1 MSEEERQAGKMP
13 ERPVR
18 SVTFYLIIL
27 FLAALCLL
35 VLAFFM
41 QQRQAFQDLNQTVA
55 AGQDITE
62 LQLANQKL
70 TFQLEETT
78 RQADK
83 EKAQLEDQLKDAQ
96 TQADLAQK
104 QADALEWLRQIE
116 EAARSSYPRSKE
128 LIEAF
133 EQTGLKKYLPE
144 NSVVE
149 GCASPAETYQDLYA
163 KLY

>member
-1 MSEEERQAGKMP
+1 MNEEERPGEKKQ
-13 ERPVR
+13 VR
-18 SVTFYLIIL
+18 SVTFYLTIL
-27 FLAALCLL
+27 FLAALFLL

-55 AGQDITE
+55 TSQNVTE
-62 LQLANQKL
+62 LQLANQTL

-83 EKAQLEDQLKDAQ
+83 EKAQLEGQLKDAQ

-116 EAARSSYPRSKE
+116 AATRSSYLKSKE

-133 EQTGLKKYLPE
+133 EKTDLKKYLPE
-144 NSVVE
+144 VSVVE
-149 GCASPAETYQDLYA
+149 GGTSPAETYQNLYA
-163 KLY
+163 MLF